1 MIEKKLQQSLE
12 AMVASG
18 SIVGCA
24 ALIYKDGA
32 ELAYAA
38 AGKKDRE
45 KPELFDRKTVLR
57 MYSMTKVV
65 TAAAIMKLWE
75 DGLLT
80 PETPVSEF
88 FPAYGDLQICAADG
102 SLQKAKTV
110 LRIQHL
116 LTMTSGIPYSWEP
129 NRGEQ
134 KAREVMVSL
143 GSLPDAQRNTAAL
156 AEHLGYC
163 PILFEPGTA
172 YLYGLSADVLGG
184 IVEKV
189 TGMSFEAYLSKIFFQ
204 PLGMTD
210 TSFYLLPHMQPRLAR
225 KYHPGENG
233 ELVPNDSYIG
243 IPVLDNSPEIHM
255 GGSGLFS
262 TIEDFMKFGEMLRAG
277 GMGILK
283 ESSIREMAKNQLPAS
298 VSKDYVPNNGGYGF
312 GYMSRTLVDP
322 SIAQNAEGIGAFGWS
337 GMAGTDLRIDP
348 VRGYTIVFGVQK
360 VGCEQPPIL
369 DILKEFD
376 TRS

>member
-1 MIEKKLQQSLE
+1 MIEKKLQE
-12 AMVASG
+12 ALQALVDRGSVA
-18 SIVGCA
+18 GCT
-24 ALIYKDGA
+24 ALIYKDGT
-32 ELAYAA
+32 EFAYAA
-38 AGKKDRE
+38 AGKRDLDL
-45 KPELFDRKTVLR
+45 PAAFDRKTVMR

-75 DGLLT
+75 DGALT
-80 PETPVSEF
+80 PETPVSDF
-88 FPAYGDLQICAADG
+88 FPVYDNLQICAADG
-102 SLQKAKTV
+102 SMKKAQTV

-129 NRGEQ
+129 GRGGQ
-134 KAREVMVSL
+134 KAMEIMAHL
-143 GSLPDAQRNTAAL
+143 GTLPDSQRNTVAL
-156 AEHLGYC
+156 AEHLGHC

-172 YLYGLSADVLGG
+172 YLYGLSADVLSG

-189 TGMSFEAYLSKIFFQ
+189 TNMSFEAYLSKTFFQ

-210 TSFYLLPHMQPRLAR
+210 TSFYLLPHMQPRFAL
-225 KYHPGENG
+225 KYKPGENG
-233 ELVPNDSYIG
+233 ILVPDDGYVG

-262 TIEDFMKFGEMLRAG
+262 TIDDFMKFGEMLRRG
-277 GMGILK
+277 GMGILR
-283 ESSIREMAKNQLPAS
+283 EDTVREMAKNQLPDCIA
-298 VSKDYVPNNGGYGF
+298 KDFIPNNGGYSF

-322 SIAQNAEGIGAFGWS
+322 SVAQNGEGIGAFGWS

-360 VGCEQPPIL
+360 IDCEGAPIL
-369 DILKEFD
+369 QILKD
-376 TRS
+376 